1 MLRNCS
7 ITSFACIAKSAHCI
21 GTYTDLGVCM
31 KWCDRAVANCL
42 DRIKVQELNLSSG
55 GLKYSK
61 YKFAAK
67 FY

>member
-7 ITSFACIAKSAHCI
+7 ITSFACIAKSAHFKV

-31 KWCDRAVANCL
+31 KWCDSAVANCL

-55 GLKYSK
+55 GLKY
-61 YKFAAK
+61 KFAAR